1 MNNREMFGYYKIKHQ
16 KIKTDVFGDLTENI
30 STYCGK
36 LRHIKS
42 PKNHLHFSKN
52 CTKLKSANNKQKR

>member
-1 MNNREMFGYYKIKHQ
+1 MFGYYKIKHQ

-36 LRHIKS
+36 LMPINS
-42 PKNHLHFSKN
+42 PKKHLHFLKI